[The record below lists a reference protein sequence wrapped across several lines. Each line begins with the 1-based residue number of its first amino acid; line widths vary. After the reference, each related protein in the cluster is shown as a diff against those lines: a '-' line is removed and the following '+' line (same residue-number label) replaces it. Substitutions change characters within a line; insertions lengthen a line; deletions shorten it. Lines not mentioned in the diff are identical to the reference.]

1 MRLGD
6 VAEFVNDKIETSK
19 LTTLNYLST
28 ENMLPNKEGIVE
40 SNGLP
45 TINSVTLFKNSNIL
59 ISNIRPY
66 FKKIWFAD
74 RIGGCSNDVLIFR
87 AKEDI
92 IEEKY
97 LYYILS
103 YDGFFDYTTATS
115 KGTKMP
121 RGDKDA
127 IMNYEL
133 YLPSLPEQKSISNF
147 LSAIDDKIEINSQ
160 INKKIEETTQAI
172 FKSWFVDFEPFQS
185 GEFQE
190 SEMGRIPK
198 GWNVGKLGEI
208 VEISSGKRPIAKNE
222 KMDMD
227 FSIPLVGASS
237 IMGYVNDV
245 LYNEPILVIG
255 RVGTHG
261 VIQRFISPCWPSDNT
276 LVLKSKFYE
285 FVYEKLKSIDYKSL
299 NRGSTQPLIT
309 QTDIK
314 NVKLVLP
321 SDETMKEFENIVSKI
336 YEKYNSNNNENRTLV
351 NIRDSLLPKLIN
363 GEIRVSEVL

>member
-1 MRLGD
+1 M
-6 VAEFVNDKIETSK
+6 
-19 LTTLNYLST
+19 
-28 ENMLPNKEGIVE
+28 
-40 SNGLP
+40 
-45 TINSVTLFKNSNIL
+45 
-59 ISNIRPY
+59 
-66 FKKIWFAD
+66 
-74 RIGGCSNDVLIFR
+74 
-87 AKEDI
+87 
-92 IEEKY
+92 
-97 LYYILS
+97 
-103 YDGFFDYTTATS
+103 
-115 KGTKMP
+115 
-121 RGDKDA
+121 
-127 IMNYEL
+127 
-133 YLPSLPEQKSISNF
+133 
-147 LSAIDDKIEINSQ
+147 
-160 INKKIEETTQAI
+160 
-172 FKSWFVDFEPFQS
+172 DFEPFQS